1 MEYDS
6 IKNIVF
12 VTGTRA
18 DFGKLKSLIK
28 ILEKNPKF
36 NTKVFVTGMHTNPR
50 YGLTS
55 LEVRKNNIQNIFE
68 YINHTNET
76 PMDMIMSKTIE
87 GFSDYL
93 KRENNEVDL
102 IVVHGDRVEALAC
115 SIVGSL
121 NNILVAHIEG
131 GEVSGTID
139 ELIRHSVTKMSHAHF
154 VSNDDAKN
162 RIVQLGENPDD
173 VWVIGS
179 PDLDYMTP
187 DKMIDVDTAKRYYD
201 IPYENYGISLF
212 HPVTTEHR
220 NMKKYT
226 KQYFEALCKS
236 DLNYVVV
243 YPNNDLGSNYIIDE
257 ISKLNSDKFKVVKSL
272 RFEYFLSLLKN
283 SDFMIGNSSA
293 GIREAPFFGVPT
305 IDVGTRQSNRSLDD
319 SVFNCGYGVDEI
331 LECLFTNKDKRFS
344 DNQQNFGDG
353 RSDIRF
359 ESILMDGR
367 IFDIP
372 KQKVFNKV

>member
-1 MEYDS
+1 MGYDS
-6 IKNIVF
+6 VKNVVF

-28 ILEKNPKF
+28 ILESNPRF
-36 NTKVFVTGMHTNPR
+36 NTKVFITGMHTNPL

-55 LEVRKNNIQNIFE
+55 LEVKKNNIQNTFE

-76 PMDMIMSKTIE
+76 PMDMIMAKTIE

-102 IVVHGDRVEALAC
+102 IVVHGDRVEAMAC
-115 SIVGSL
+115 AIVGSL

-154 VSNDDAKN
+154 VSNESAKN
-162 RIVQLGENPDD
+162 RIIQLGENPDD
-173 VWVIGS
+173 IWVIGS

-187 DKMIDVDTAKRYYD
+187 DKIVNIDVAKSYYD
-201 IPYENYGISLF
+201 IPYDNYGISLF
-212 HPVTTEHR
+212 HPVTTEYQ
-220 NMKKYT
+220 NMKQYA
-226 KQYFEALCKS
+226 KQYFEALRKS
-236 DLNYVVV
+236 DQNYIVV
-243 YPNNDLGSNYIIDE
+243 YPNNDLGSQYIIDE
-257 ISKLNSDKFKVVKSL
+257 INKLDSDRFKVVKSL
-272 RFEYFLSLLKN
+272 RFEYFLSLLKH

-293 GIREAPFFGVPT
+293 GIREAPFFNVPT

-319 SVFNCGYGVDEI
+319 SVFNCGYSVEEI
-331 LECLFTNKDKRFS
+331 LECLIRNKDKSFS
-344 DNQQNFGDG
+344 ENTQNFGDG

-359 ESILMDGR
+359 ESVLMEGR

-372 KQKVFNKV
+372 KQKVFNNI